1 MSEISAEQRHQHEQ
15 VHREGKMACC
25 AHHEMA
31 GIEKWMAFY
40 LFGGALVMTT
50 VIGKWLGF
58 GGSGVIQL
66 PALVGAVVLGAP
78 LIWAAYTELRRGRAS
93 SSTLVAVAILAAI
106 ASGEY
111 ETAGLLAFILL
122 VADQFVRHT
131 AFGAQRA
138 IEELIEL
145 TPDIARVVDE
155 QGNEREVGL
164 DEVRVGQIVRVRPGE
179 NLPVDGI
186 VRSGKSTINQAS
198 LTGEAMP
205 VNVQP
210 GDEVFAGT
218 TNLTGQIEVEA
229 VRVGG
234 ETTIGK
240 VTELIREAEESRS
253 PRQLLIEQVAQ
264 FFVPIALSVAAV
276 VWFIN
281 SQNPD
286 TKAEAAKNAITV
298 LIVACPAA
306 LLLASPSAMVAAF
319 ASAARLGILVK
330 QTSYLEAAGNVDAV
344 VFDKT
349 GTITTGRFEVSRLVP
364 AEGVDGAEL
373 LKAAAMGEVHSNHP
387 LARSIVE
394 TARKA
399 RIEVDDSGE
408 FEEVHGKGV
417 RARTAMGEVFVG
429 RASWLLELRP
439 ELRDQIE
446 KVEERISGMTG
457 VHVMVDG
464 RYLGVVGLED
474 KVRAGAKGVIQQL
487 RDLGVRLIALFTGDR
502 LSVAKRVG
510 MAVGVDVIEAECLPE
525 EKHQQIEQLRRQG
538 YRVMMIGDGINDG
551 PSLAAA
557 DVGVAMGLSGSD
569 IAANSAG
576 VALMTDDLN
585 RIPFLM
591 RLSRR
596 ARSIIAQNIAA
607 SILIVI
613 IGLVLASLGLL
624 EVWFAA
630 LYHFVGEI
638 FVLGNSFRLFRF
650 GEEFV
655 QAEEAAKARQPQIV
669 RREAS
674 VRLGGQTQPA

>member
-15 VHREGKMACC
+15 IHREGKMACC

-145 TPDIARVVDE
+145 TPDIARIVDE

-286 TKAEAAKNAITV
+286 T
-298 LIVACPAA
+298 PR
-306 LLLASPSAMVAAF
+306 SA
-319 ASAARLGILVK
+319 
-330 QTSYLEAAGNVDAV
+330 
-344 VFDKT
+344 
-349 GTITTGRFEVSRLVP
+349 P
-364 AEGVDGAEL
+364 
-373 LKAAAMGEVHSNHP
+373 
-387 LARSIVE
+387 
-394 TARKA
+394 
-399 RIEVDDSGE
+399 
-408 FEEVHGKGV
+408 
-417 RARTAMGEVFVG
+417 
-429 RASWLLELRP
+429 
-439 ELRDQIE
+439 
-446 KVEERISGMTG
+446 
-457 VHVMVDG
+457 
-464 RYLGVVGLED
+464 
-474 KVRAGAKGVIQQL
+474 
-487 RDLGVRLIALFTGDR
+487 
-502 LSVAKRVG
+502 
-510 MAVGVDVIEAECLPE
+510 
-525 EKHQQIEQLRRQG
+525 
-538 YRVMMIGDGINDG
+538 
-551 PSLAAA
+551 
-557 DVGVAMGLSGSD
+557 
-569 IAANSAG
+569 
-576 VALMTDDLN
+576 
-585 RIPFLM
+585 
-591 RLSRR
+591 
-596 ARSIIAQNIAA
+596 
-607 SILIVI
+607 
-613 IGLVLASLGLL
+613 
-624 EVWFAA
+624 
-630 LYHFVGEI
+630 
-638 FVLGNSFRLFRF
+638 
-650 GEEFV
+650 
-655 QAEEAAKARQPQIV
+655 
-669 RREAS
+669 
-674 VRLGGQTQPA
+674 